1 MGLDTMSGQES
12 TSFAGVL
19 RQHRVAAGLT
29 QEALAERSGL
39 GIRSIQGLERG
50 ESQPRR
56 ETLRRLIDALRLSP
70 ERAAELERAGQPAP
84 RRRQDVS
91 TTAGAAQRRRGSD
104 PAACHNLP
112 VQLTSFVGRERALI
126 ELRERLRTTRLLTL
140 TGTGGCGKT
149 RLALQVAANTV
160 DEYPDGV
167 WLVELAGL
175 AEPELVDQSVATVVA
190 VREVAGQPIRVTLL
204 AALRSRGLL
213 LVLDNCEHLIEACA
227 KVADAILRACP
238 NIRILATS
246 REPLGIAGEVAWRV
260 PSLTVASIE
269 RVLSPHQL
277 MAGEAVRLFV
287 DRAVSALPSFEL
299 SERNAEAV
307 AQICRRLDGIPLAIE
322 LGARRVTAL
331 SVEQIAARLDQR
343 FRLLTGGSRASLP
356 RQQTLAATVDWSY
369 ALLSPPERALFDRLA
384 VFAGGFT
391 LEAAEAMAAD
401 GGEDAN
407 SSPDSADSLAP
418 SDVSDLLTRLVDKSL
433 VVADPEAAGTGRYR
447 LLETL
452 RQYAHDRLVARG
464 ELEEI
469 RRRHAAYYVSFA
481 VEAGHQL
488 LGPDQVSWLDWLDRD
503 HDNLHAALSWA
514 IERRDAELGM
524 RMAVGLAY
532 FWYFRGH
539 YSEARALR
547 AAVLALPAR
556 PDLAALR
563 AELLQ
568 GAGMLMLHQ
577 GDYDTARAFLD
588 EGVTV
593 ARRVGDRDLLVPTL
607 ATLGFVTR
615 VRCEYATARSALEE
629 GLPLARAAGDTFHTA
644 MTLHHLGLLALEA
657 DRDLETA
664 WSLNDEA
671 LALFGRIGNRRM
683 IGVVRLAMG
692 RVARARGDLSGAR
705 ALVAEALSL
714 HRQVGE
720 VGHVPHMLIIL
731 AGIDADAGRLERAV
745 GLAGAAAEL
754 GEAMGTRVW
763 PVILSERDAW
773 LEPARH
779 ALGDVDFARAWASG
793 EMMTREQAI
802 AYAMVE
808 DNPE

>member
-1 MGLDTMSGQES
+1 MSVQES
-12 TSFAGVL
+12 TSFARAL

-39 GIRSIQGLERG
+39 GIRSIQGLEGG
-50 ESQPRR
+50 ESRPRR
-56 ETLRRLIDALRLSP
+56 ETLRRLIDALRLSS
-70 ERAAELERAGQPAP
+70 EHTSELARVGQPGP

-91 TTAGAAQRRRGSD
+91 TTADASRHGGGSKPATRR
-104 PAACHNLP
+104 NLP
-112 VQLTSFVGRERALI
+112 VQLTSFVGREDALI
-126 ELRERLRTTRLLTL
+126 ELRERMRTTRLLTL

-149 RLALQVAANTV
+149 RLALQVASSTI

-175 AEPELVDQSVATVVA
+175 SEVELVDQSVATVVA
-190 VREVAGQPIRVTLL
+190 VREVAGQAIRATLL
-204 AALRSRGLL
+204 AALRSRNLL

-227 KVADAILRACP
+227 NVTDAILRACP
-238 NIRILATS
+238 NVRILATS

-260 PSLTVASIE
+260 PSLTLASLE
-269 RVLSPHQL
+269 RMASPGQL
-277 MAGEAVRLFV
+277 TAGEAVRLFV
-287 DRAVSALPSFEL
+287 DRAMAALPSFEL
-299 SERNAEAV
+299 TERNAAAV
-307 AQICRRLDGIPLAIE
+307 AQTCRRLDGIPLAIE
-322 LGARRVTAL
+322 LAARRVTAL

-343 FRLLTGGSRASLP
+343 FRLLTGGSRAGLP

-369 ALLSPPERALFDRLA
+369 ALLSPLERALFARLA
-384 VFAGGFT
+384 VFAGSFT
-391 LEAAEAMAAD
+391 VEAAEAVAGDLVEEAD
-401 GGEDAN
+401 
-407 SSPDSADSLAP
+407 SSPHTAHVLASL
-418 SDVSDLLTRLVDKSL
+418 DVLDLLTRLVDKSL
-433 VVADPEAAGTGRYR
+433 VMANLEAADGTDRYR

-452 RQYAHDRLVARG
+452 RQYAHERLVARG

-469 RRRHAAYYVSFA
+469 RRRHAAYYMSFA

-488 LGPDQVSWLDWLDRD
+488 LGLDQVSWLDWLDRD
-503 HDNLHAALSWA
+503 HDNLHAALSLA
-514 IERRDAELGM
+514 IERGDAELGM

-588 EGVTV
+588 DGVTV
-593 ARRVGDRDLLVPTL
+593 ARRAGDRDALILTL

-615 VRCEYATARSALEE
+615 VRCEYATAQSALEE
-629 GLPLARAAGDTFHTA
+629 ALPLARAAGDSFHTA
-644 MTLHHLGLLALEA
+644 MALHHLGLLALEA

-692 RVARARGDLSGAR
+692 RVAQARGDLSGAR

-714 HRQVGE
+714 HCQVGE
-720 VGHVPHMLIIL
+720 VGHVPHMLNVL
-731 AGIDADAGRLERAV
+731 AAIDADAGRSERAV
-745 GLAGAAAEL
+745 RLAGAAVAL

-763 PVILSERDAW
+763 PVILRERDAW
-773 LEPARH
+773 LKPARH
-779 ALGDVDFARAWASG
+779 ALGEGNFARAWASG
-793 EMMTREQAI
+793 EAMTREQAV
-802 AYAMVE
+802 ACAMAE
-808 DNPE
+808 ESPE